1 MRMRIL
7 DYTHGQPNHTLRMAS
22 MAAHLAELL
31 SFLNLTTR
39 LDLKST
45 ALQYV
50 LGMTGSEEGRS
61 LIKNSQEVTRLLLDL
76 TTDEQPVIAKD
87 AHLALLNLSA
97 VDEIAEHLI
106 AIGAISRFL
115 DFLVDP
121 KCSQIDHIC
130 MILSNLTRLEKGADA
145 FVKAIM
151 TEGKPSLYQLVDIFD
166 RTGSNK
172 DANFHYLATVFSNI
186 TQISAARQLFLDHS
200 KCIIP
205 RLLPYTQFQ
214 DSVIR
219 RGGVVG
225 LLRNI
230 CFEVG

>member
-1 MRMRIL
+1 
-7 DYTHGQPNHTLRMAS
+7 
-22 MAAHLAELL
+22 MAAHLEELF
-31 SFLNLTTR
+31 SFLSLTTR

-61 LIKNSQEVTRLLLDL
+61 LIKNSQEVTRLLLEL
-76 TTDEQPVIAKD
+76 TTDEQPVISKD
-87 AHLALLNLSA
+87 AHLAVLNLSA
-97 VDEIAEHLI
+97 VDEIAQHLI
-106 AIGAISRFL
+106 DIGAISRFV

-121 KCSQIDHIC
+121 KWSHKDHTC

-145 FVKAIM
+145 FVKVIT

-172 DANFHYLATVFSNI
+172 DASFHYLATVFSNV
-186 TQISAARQLFLDHS
+186 TQISTARHLFLDRS

-225 LLRNI
+225 LLRNL